1 MNQWIHT
8 LSLSSYKE
16 FPSTHYIENTMK
28 QYSTSTTNSLPLLS
42 HKTPTIGNQHTQS
55 HGRDIKNPFCNY
67 KAHWEEQ
74 VGGWQKW

>member
-1 MNQWIHT
+1 
-8 LSLSSYKE
+8 
-16 FPSTHYIENTMK
+16 MK
-28 QYSTSTTNSLPLLS
+28 QDATSANSLPLLS
-42 HKTPTIGNQHTQS
+42 HETPAIGNQHTQS